1 MALSINE
8 AVSKYGGEDEA
19 YKNKLKEGIRDA
31 MGYSNFST
39 ELARTRKS
47 NPNINLKGDL
57 NPATI
62 LGNIDSAFGRKQSEV
77 SSLQGAMRTVDTAA
91 GSIAS
96 SQVAT
101 GKAAQEKFGTANG
114 VAFDPQSQLETQIA
128 DYMKN
133 PYNPD
138 GSKKSLQQFEA
149 ETNAY
154 YSQEDKLQT
163 GPKVVDANGNP
174 VPYRVY
180 SPEDIKAEIEKRV
193 PRDFIGNEQTYSA
206 MALGYSKKQ
215 ATDPSTSGA
224 VRDAMQMETKEVKD
238 PITGQTTTETL
249 PKFTT
254 AEIQNKYPDLTD
266 VEVKGIMKP
275 VEQKAIVDDIQKD
288 SLLQDKQALS
298 TLMQEGGGYTAVMK
312 DPKYIELKTNLGLEY
327 PNFTAAE
334 IDGLIYNV
342 IRSI

>member
-224 VRDAMQMETKEVKD
+224 VRDAMMIETKTVLD
-238 PITGQTTTETL
+238 PTTGKNVTETI
-249 PKFTT
+249 PKWTKE
-254 AEIQNKYPDLTD
+254 EIQNKYPDLSPAD
-266 VEVKGIMKP
+266 VL
-275 VEQKAIVDDIQKD
+275 AIVKPAEKRSMMDDLQKNP
-288 SLLQDKQALS
+288 LLGNIRTLITNAIRLNDNPDVAYLEMMTHEGKEYEAL
-298 TLMQEGGGYTAVMK
+298 TMK
-312 DPKYIELKTNLGLEY
+312 MKKTVFRL
-327 PNFTAAE
+327 
-334 IDGLIYNV
+334 
-342 IRSI
+342 